1 MSLTFFNNE
10 IWEWLFLLNIPSWK
24 LQWQRI
30 KGQSSAAFS
39 LYIFIFFLHLCFYSS
54 CVFCSYCTFWQRI
67 LTAHFS
73 QIEQTKTAFHNVII
87 TLYVI
92 IICLP
97 SFRLITCLYLYSY
110 NLYMPGSR
118 IYIIIGENFSQ
129 LLIHVCLLSLL
140 MTLLVC
146 LFRSHLPVFIHGIS

>member
-1 MSLTFFNNE
+1 MTVSC
-10 IWEWLFLLNIPSWK
+10 FLPIH
-24 LQWQRI
+24 
-30 KGQSSAAFS
+30 
-39 LYIFIFFLHLCFYSS
+39 LYFYYS
-54 CVFCSYCTFWQRI
+54 CVFCSYCIFLQRI
-67 LTAHFS
+67 LTVAHFS
-73 QIEQTKTAFHNVII
+73 QTEQTKTAFHNII
-87 TLYVI
+87 VTLYVI

-97 SFRLITCLYLYSY
+97 SFRLITCLHLHSY

-146 LFRSHLPVFIHGIS
+146 LFRSHLPVFIRGIS

>member
-1 MSLTFFNNE
+1 MSLPFFFSNE
-10 IWEWLFLLNIPSWK
+10 IWEWLFLLKISSWK

-30 KGQSSAAFS
+30 KGDCQLLSPYTS
-39 LYIFIFFLHLCFYSS
+39 LFLFFLCFLLILYFFAENINSS
-54 CVFCSYCTFWQRI
+54 TF
-67 LTAHFS
+67 FS
-73 QIEQTKTAFHNVII
+73 SEQTKTAFHNVTV

-97 SFRLITCLYLYSY
+97 SFRLITCLHLYSY